1 MSKLYFNLEV
11 FFCYFLT
18 LAVYFSPQAL
28 VLMVTATLQ
37 LYRKLTAVLKSRTQ
51 HCVEVLKHSISLTLI
66 AVAQLKTCFPSRET
80 EGEFIRRAYL
90 SLKDTLWIWIVQVE
104 VIGGSVFGGALPSN
118 PSSIG
123 MWMRKEELEL
133 WQSLLTLECP
143 SDQQVTKEWH
153 KIANAHIR
161 KRINVVS

>member
-1 MSKLYFNLEV
+1 
-11 FFCYFLT
+11 
-18 LAVYFSPQAL
+18 
-28 VLMVTATLQ
+28 MVTAALL
-37 LYRKLTAVLKSRTQ
+37 LYRELTAKLKSRTP
-51 HCVEVLKHSISLTLI
+51 HHVDVLKASISLILFS
-66 AVAQLKTCFPSRET
+66 VALLKVLFS
-80 EGEFIRRAYL
+80 GEVADEIVVAFA
-90 SLKDTLWIWIVQVE
+90 SLKDTLWNWIVHPD

-118 PSSIG
+118 LSSMG
-123 MWMRKEELEL
+123 KWMRKEELEL

>member
-11 FFCYFLT
+11 FFRYFLT

-28 VLMVTATLQ
+28 VPMVTGTLQ
-37 LYRKLTAVLKSRTQ
+37 LYRQLTAVLKSRTQ
-51 HCVEVLKHSISLTLI
+51 HCVEVLKHSISLILI
-66 AVAQLKTCFPSRET
+66 AVAQLKTCFPFSEK
-80 EGEFIRRAYL
+80 GEFIRRAFL

-118 PSSIG
+118 LSSMG
-123 MWMRKEELEL
+123 KWMRKEELEL

-161 KRINVVS
+161 KRINAVS